1 MKTDAQ
7 LKADVEAELA
17 WDPSINANHVGIS
30 VTAGVVTLSGHL
42 DTYAEKFAIER
53 AVQQVRGVRAVAI
66 ELDVRL
72 APGHKRSDTEIA
84 EAADRALAWQSELPA
99 DTVKVR
105 VENGWITLSGQVD
118 WDFQRRVALRAVRS
132 LTGVLG
138 VSNNL
143 TLKPAATPAEVSGLI
158 RQALERQALD
168 EANRIRVAVSGNKAT
183 LSGSVHS
190 WAERAVAQRAAW
202 SAPGVTSVQNDL
214 NVAPL

>member
-1 MKTDAQ
+1 
-7 LKADVEAELA
+7 A
-17 WDPSINANHVGIS
+17 WDPSINANHVGIA
-30 VTAGVVTLSGHL
+30 VTEGVVTLSGHL
-42 DTYAEKFAIER
+42 ATYAEKFAIER

-168 EANRIRVAVSGNKAT
+168 EANRIRVAVTGNKAT

-214 NVAPL
+214 SVAPL